1 MGQGPFE
8 HRDSGT
14 RESKP
19 LNDAHACSEEMMGS
33 LKLYPVKKVEIIVG
47 GDHLKF
53 VKDLL
58 DDVRVSG
65 YTIIPN
71 VSGKGHSGFHEGH
84 LMFNDVNTLVM
95 VITVVPDSWVETIL
109 SGLTPLF
116 ERYSG
121 VVFVSDVQVSRRE
134 YFGAREE
141 QAAGSQ
147 AGPSGPV

>member
-1 MGQGPFE
+1 MDG
-8 HRDSGT
+8 
-14 RESKP
+14 
-19 LNDAHACSEEMMGS
+19 
-33 LKLYPVKKVEIIVG
+33 LKLYTVKKVEIVVG
-47 GDHLKF
+47 GEHLKF
-53 VKDLL
+53 VKTLL

-95 VITVVPDSWVETIL
+95 VITVVPETWVETIL
-109 SGLTPLF
+109 AGLAPLF

-134 YFGAREE
+134 YFGEDASK
-141 QAAGSQ
+141 A
-147 AGPSGPV
+147 P

>member
-1 MGQGPFE
+1 MEG
-8 HRDSGT
+8 
-14 RESKP
+14 
-19 LNDAHACSEEMMGS
+19 
-33 LKLYPVKKVEIIVG
+33 LKLYTVKKVEIVVG
-47 GDHLKF
+47 GEHLKF
-53 VKDLL
+53 VKTLL

-95 VITVVPDSWVETIL
+95 VSRGVPETWVETIL
-109 SGLTPLF
+109 AGLAPLF

-134 YFGAREE
+134 YFGGEA
-141 QAAGSQ
+141 SQ
-147 AGPSGPV
+147 TS